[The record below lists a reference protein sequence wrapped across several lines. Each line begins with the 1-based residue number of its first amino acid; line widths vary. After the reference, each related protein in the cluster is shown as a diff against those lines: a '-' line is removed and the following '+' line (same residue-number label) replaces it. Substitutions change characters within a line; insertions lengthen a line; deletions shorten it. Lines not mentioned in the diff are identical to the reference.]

1 MIRNDLTKQI
11 WSNHMNIN
19 ELKGIGEKT
28 EKVFNKAG
36 IHTTD
41 DLNTIQGIMIY
52 MKCRCGYVILN
63 VIKYVRLKQ

>member
-41 DLNTIQGIMIY
+41 DLLKYYPRNYDIY
-52 MKCRCGYVILN
+52 LCSKSNSLQTN
-63 VIKYVRLKQ
+63 

>member
-28 EKVFNKAG
+28 EKAF
-36 IHTTD
+36 IQRMTC
-41 DLNTIQGIMIY
+41 LNTIQGIMIY

>member
-41 DLNTIQGIMIY
+41 DLLKYYPRNYDIY
-52 MKCRCGYVILN
+52 EMPL
-63 VIKYVRLKQ
+63 

>member
-1 MIRNDLTKQI
+1 MMRNDLTKQI

-41 DLNTIQGIMIY
+41 DLLKYYQGIMIY
-52 MKCRCGYVILN
+52 MKCRCGYVI
-63 VIKYVRLKQ
+63 

>member
-28 EKVFNKAG
+28 EKVFNKQAF
-36 IHTTD
+36 IQRMTC
-41 DLNTIQGIMIY
+41 LNTIQGIMIY
-52 MKCRCGYVILN
+52 MKCRCGYVI
-63 VIKYVRLKQ
+63 

>member
-1 MIRNDLTKQI
+1 
-11 WSNHMNIN
+11 MNIN

-41 DLNTIQGIMIY
+41 DRLNTIQGIMIY